1 MSTATDKRLV
11 AWLNPLLVALV
22 LSSAFAVVQSS
33 HRCREHYARMQSMEQ
48 ARWHLQE
55 EHGRLLLEHS
65 AWASHHRVQTE
76 AVEQLGMTQPA
87 ALKVEV
93 VSP

>member
-1 MSTATDKRLV
+1 MTTRSENRFVVMVNPALLCLV
-11 AWLNPLLVALV
+11 ML
-22 LSSAFAVVQSS
+22 SAFAVVSSS
-33 HRCREHYARMQSMEQ
+33 HLCREHYAHMQTLEQ
-48 ARWHLQE
+48 ARWYLQE

-76 AVEQLGMTQPA
+76 ATEQLGMTQPA
-87 ALKVEV
+87 ALEIQV